1 MWYYGGIPAENHHSA
16 GGLVDNNFKTNINKT
31 QLGKDGFG
39 HQDFDVQH
47 TIQKHICSMLGQC
60 ESSYTNI
67 SNGIF
72 YGEDKWKH
80 TLHNHEKVNPQV
92 EYIQQ
97 LGKDIHYHQ
106 F

>member
-1 MWYYGGIPAENHHSA
+1 
-16 GGLVDNNFKTNINKT
+16 
-31 QLGKDGFG
+31 
-39 HQDFDVQH
+39 
-47 TIQKHICSMLGQC
+47 MLGQC

-80 TLHNHEKVNPQV
+80 TLYSHEKGNPQV